1 MRSATNGELPPYRR
15 PIPSNASGV
24 AFALIAFVFTG
35 WMLTQGYSPVV
46 SVATASSVMVVTTTL
61 SRGRVVGF
69 RPVIWEKDA
78 R

>member
-1 MRSATNGELPPYRR
+1 MRSATNGEPRSYKR
-15 PIPSNASGV
+15 PAPSNAGAV
-24 AFALIAFVFTG
+24 TLALIAFAFTG

-46 SVATASSVMVVTTTL
+46 SVATASSIMAVTTTL
-61 SRGRVVGF
+61 SRGRIVGF